1 MAVDIV
7 YEHAE
12 EFSQDPKFVDMMDG
26 IRQFSKDLAKKMHDD
41 YTKTFR
47 SIVDGVT

>member
-12 EFSQDPKFVDMMDG
+12 EFFQDPKFIDMMDEIG
-26 IRQFSKDLAKKMHDD
+26 QFSKDLAKKMHDD

-47 SIVDGVT
+47 SMVNGVT